1 MGDRGRRVGGI
12 KEHGWCFAALS
23 SLIDESGPRGALK
36 ANRYSFF
43 STPSFFF
50 LTVCFVADSGK
61 M

>member
-1 MGDRGRRVGGI
+1 MEGGQGEAGE

-23 SLIDESGPRGALK
+23 FLIDESGPRGALK

-43 STPSFFF
+43 PFFF
-50 LTVCFVADSGK
+50 LDRPFRFVADSCK